1 MHPACVQGCVDGDGK
16 STVCLPGGRVAPCL
30 LSIHHNTP
38 VAWGQAP
45 LLAGVTDI
53 TLTGNDHSS
62 AVPPTPAEPA
72 LQICTPSTP
81 SFPSTVHLSPGKCPG
96 NVLLRFLGTN
106 STTERGIMARGL
118 KFSFGKYQSV
128 VLPLSTGISWHIM
141 VGAVWGWGVNLTGG
155 LLPALCYYPL
165 PRGSPRSGRP
175 PSCVTFW
182 PANPPKPAQLVASAK
197 VPLIKIGGLPSLL
210 FGCLWWM
217 I

>member
-1 MHPACVQGCVDGDGK
+1 MCARVCRWRWQEHRLSARRQGGAVPPVHTPQHPRGLGAGTTTSRGH
-16 STVCLPGGRVAPCL
+16 R
-30 LSIHHNTP
+30 HHSHR
-38 VAWGQAP
+38 
-45 LLAGVTDI
+45 
-53 TLTGNDHSS
+53 NDHSS

-141 VGAVWGWGVNLTGG
+141 VGALWGWGVNLTGG

-175 PSCVTFW
+175 PSCVTF
-182 PANPPKPAQLVASAK
+182 
-197 VPLIKIGGLPSLL
+197 
-210 FGCLWWM
+210 
-217 I
+217 